1 MTLEERID
9 IVRRN
14 YPDPMSQQQ
23 FGEAVG
29 LRKSSTYK
37 LVRDGVIPYENVS
50 DGLKH
55 YHMIRKE
62 DVIRFLEKKYAHAAV
77 AYISAGRRC
86 VAMMLHDEPEILTM
100 KDVMRITGLW
110 KSAAQKW
117 LTSGKLRGFYYIH
130 SMIIRKED
138 LIRFMASPE
147 YQDSSHKNIRA
158 QAVTMA
164 VEWYSRV
171 SEQMKGGNGRGTEE

>member
-1 MTLEERID
+1 MTLEERIAKVQD
-9 IVRRN
+9 N
-14 YPDPMSQQQ
+14 YPDPMTQQQ

-29 LRKSSTYK
+29 LGKSSTYK
-37 LVRDGVIPYENVS
+37 LVRDGVIPYEDVY
-50 DGLKH
+50 DRLTH
-55 YHMIRKE
+55 YHMIRRK
-62 DVIRFLEKKYAHAAV
+62 DAIRFLEKKYAHAAE
-77 AYISAGRRC
+77 AHISAGRRC
-86 VAMMLHDEPEILTM
+86 IALMLHDEPEILTM

-158 QAVTMA
+158 RAVTMA
-164 VEWYSRV
+164 VEWYSKV